1 MKYSDAIV
9 GHRVLITENCSIK
22 GWEGNITKLF
32 YDTENEQERIYCDW
46 FVNGNY
52 NSNGWMP
59 PHSLTSLSKFRQGDT
74 IEVNG
79 IQLSVDNKIK
89 FDESN
94 AVLIAR
100 KKLI

>member
-1 MKYSDAIV
+1 
-9 GHRVLITENCSIK
+9 
-22 GWEGNITKLF
+22 
-32 YDTENEQERIYCDW
+32 
-46 FVNGNY
+46 
-52 NSNGWMP
+52 MP
-59 PHSLTSLSKFRQGDT
+59 PHSLTSLSKFREGDT